1 MEFLKLIRENSF
13 KVKHNF
19 TRDLLFY
26 IQTSKSG
33 ANFYIQISWIQ
44 IEQNMQ
50 QYFPLKSKLGFFNF
64 IIEFDLLKCVQEI
77 VK

>member
-50 QYFPLKSKLGFFNF
+50 QYFPL
-64 IIEFDLLKCVQEI
+64 
-77 VK
+77 